1 MRLNLMLL
9 WITLSFV
16 AVGAVM
22 LLLQPAID
30 FHANGF
36 S

>member
-1 MRLNLMLL
+1 MNLNLTLL

-16 AVGAVM
+16 VVGAIT

-30 FHANGF
+30 FH
-36 S
+36 

>member
-1 MRLNLMLL
+1 MQLTLMLF

-16 AVGAVM
+16 VVGIVM

-30 FHANGF
+30 FHSLVA
-36 S
+36 

>member
-1 MRLNLMLL
+1 MQLNLMLL

-16 AVGAVM
+16 VVGAIA

-30 FHANGF
+30 FH
-36 S
+36 

>member
-1 MRLNLMLL
+1 MNLNLTLL

-16 AVGAVM
+16 VVGAIA

-30 FHANGF
+30 FH
-36 S
+36 